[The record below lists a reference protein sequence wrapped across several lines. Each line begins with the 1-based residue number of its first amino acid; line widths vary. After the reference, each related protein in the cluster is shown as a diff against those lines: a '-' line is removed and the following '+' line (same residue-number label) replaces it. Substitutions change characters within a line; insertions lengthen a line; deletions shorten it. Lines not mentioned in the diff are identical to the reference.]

1 MFSYIFHTFFYNPIY
16 NGLVFLVSFFPWMDL
31 GIAVVIVTL
40 VVKLIV
46 FPLTKESIKTQL
58 KVKEIDPLVNEIRK
72 KYEKDKETQAR
83 KIMDLYKEY
92 KINPFASF
100 FLILI
105 QLPILFALYFVF
117 LKGGLPDVN
126 FDILYSF
133 IKAPS
138 HIDNVTF
145 LGFFDITQKSLILAL
160 LAGISQFFQIRL
172 VMAGQKKNDKPSDQ
186 NTFKDDLVKNMQLQ
200 MKYAMPVIIFIIAY
214 GLISAVALY
223 WITSNLFMIGQ
234 ELYIRKTIK
243 TENK

>member
-1 MFSYIFHTFFYNPIY
+1 MFSYIFHSIFYNPIY

-72 KYEKDKETQAR
+72 KYEKDKEAQAR

-100 FLILI
+100 FLILV

-133 IKAPS
+133 IKAPA

-145 LGFFDITQKSLILAL
+145 LGFFDITQKSFILAL

-172 VMAGQKKNDKPSDQ
+172 VMSGQKKNDKPADQ

-200 MKYAMPVIIFIIAY
+200 MKYVMPVIIFIIAY

-223 WITSNLFMIGQ
+223 WITSNLFMIVQ
-234 ELYIRKTIK
+234 ELYIRKTVK
-243 TENK
+243 AENK

>member
-1 MFSYIFHTFFYNPIY
+1 MFSYIFHTIFYNPIY

-100 FLILI
+100 FLILV

-133 IKAPS
+133 IKAPA

-145 LGFFDITQKSLILAL
+145 LGFFDITQKSFILAL

-172 VMAGQKKNDKPSDQ
+172 VMSGQKKNDKPADQ

-200 MKYAMPVIIFIIAY
+200 MKYVMPVIIFIIAY

-223 WITSNLFMIGQ
+223 WITSNLFMIVQ
-234 ELYIRKTIK
+234 ELYIRKTVK
-243 TENK
+243 AENK

>member
-200 MKYAMPVIIFIIAY
+200 MKYVMPVIIFIIAY

>member
-1 MFSYIFHTFFYNPIY
+1 MFSYIFHTIFYNPIY

-100 FLILI
+100 FLILV

-133 IKAPS
+133 IKAPA

-172 VMAGQKKNDKPSDQ
+172 VMAGQKKNDKPADQ

-200 MKYAMPVIIFIIAY
+200 MKYVMPVIIFIIAY

-234 ELYIRKTIK
+234 ELYIRKTVK
-243 TENK
+243 AEK

>member
-1 MFSYIFHTFFYNPIY
+1 MFSYIFHTIFYNPIY

-72 KYEKDKETQAR
+72 KYEKDKEAQAR

-100 FLILI
+100 FLILV

-133 IKAPS
+133 IKAPA

-145 LGFFDITQKSLILAL
+145 LGFFDITQKSFILAL

-172 VMAGQKKNDKPSDQ
+172 VMSGQKKNDKPADQ

-200 MKYAMPVIIFIIAY
+200 MKYVMPVIIFIIAY

-223 WITSNLFMIGQ
+223 WITSNLFMIVQ
-234 ELYIRKTIK
+234 ELYIRKTVK
-243 TENK
+243 AENK